1 MDDKYIAPEHLPEW
15 VTNICPDDLK
25 ANINHNSKATQ
36 SLSHTFYNNQNN
48 YSNRYL
54 TEPNNTIGG
63 NLLIDQNER
72 NLIKIAISKS
82 KYNLSKA
89 ADMLGVSRTTLY
101 RKIKKYEINH
111 R

>member
-1 MDDKYIAPEHLPEW
+1 VQANFAHARKIF
-15 VTNICPDDLK
+15 VFLK
-25 ANINHNSKATQ
+25 CHNQPTILVFIISVQA
-36 SLSHTFYNNQNN
+36 L
-48 YSNRYL
+48 NRYL
-54 TEPNNTIGG
+54 TEPSNAIGG
-63 NLLIDQNER
+63 TLLIDENER
-72 NLIKIAISKS
+72 NLVKIAISKS